1 VVSFFYFVIIII
13 LNSLLAGHHVN
24 LHRIDID
31 IDIVDVVGVANKRRS
46 QSTVTMTETDVHPNH
61 KLLLTSSS
69 KAAAA
74 AAAAAEANFFNCHH
88 PNSKCTYLNPSTFLH
103 AYYASSLSL
112 SNNNDSAYNYTQQRQ
127 QWRKQIGFD
136 NYNLPALDVLSWWST
151 NNDDDDS
158 DNASYTKNNN
168 NHDNN
173 TLSDTMMQQ
182 QQYNITYI
190 HIHKCGG
197 TSIQGA
203 LYSRART
210 IRQQQQ
216 QQQQQQQ
223 LMMKN
228 DTSSSNMMAKVH
240 TYKYSFG
247 GGSRAKKESRDKA
260 RLDYIHS
267 IVTTQQRLR
276 RQQQQQQQQHRM
288 TSSLVDGHS
297 IFTIVRDPIE
307 RFLSGIQQIMHYNIE
322 LRSKC
327 LFEKNTTTTTT
338 TGGEDEEH
346 ILRQRT
352 ISCAISDIE
361 TSNYRNDVH
370 LQPMMAHFRLLD
382 GEGGGGL
389 ASNPQPLQ
397 HHPQYDNNSSGV
409 TISVFAMEDINFVL
423 SHLLGYDDQQQQKQ
437 YNSAI
442 GRSPNDN
449 MSSSSSSSSVPT
461 KKIIHARD
469 RSNATYATSPILASL
484 SVNDCTVEMIH
495 RLCALYHVDVEMMRY
510 LGFGG
515 FAVDRCP

>member
-1 VVSFFYFVIIII
+1 
-13 LNSLLAGHHVN
+13 
-24 LHRIDID
+24 
-31 IDIVDVVGVANKRRS
+31 
-46 QSTVTMTETDVHPNH
+46 MTDVIHPNH

-69 KAAAA
+69 E
-74 AAAAAEANFFNCHH
+74 AAAEAANFFNCHH

-112 SNNNDSAYNYTQQRQ
+112 SNNNNDSYNYTQQQRQRQ

-136 NYNLPALDVLSWWST
+136 NYNLPALDVLSWWSSTT
-151 NNDDDDS
+151 NNNDS
-158 DNASYTKNNN
+158 YNSASYTKRSNNN
-168 NHDNN
+168 NN
-173 TLSDTMMQQ
+173 TLSDTMMQ

-210 IRQQQQ
+210 IRR

-228 DTSSSNMMAKVH
+228 DSSRSNTMMMRMAKVH

-267 IVTTQQRLR
+267 IVTTQQRR
-276 RQQQQQQQQHRM
+276 RM
-288 TSSLVDGHS
+288 KSNSSSSSSLLVDGLS

-322 LRSKC
+322 LRTKC
-327 LFEKNTTTTTT
+327 LFEKNTT
-338 TGGEDEEH
+338 GGEDDER

-361 TSNYRNDVH
+361 MSNYRNDVH

-382 GEGGGGL
+382 GEGGGL
-389 ASNPQPLQ
+389 ASNAQLQ
-397 HHPQYDNNSSGV
+397 QHSQYDNSSSGV
-409 TISVFAMEDINFVL
+409 IISVFAMEDINHVL
-423 SHLLGYDDQQQQKQ
+423 SHLLSYDNQQQQQKQ
-437 YNSAI
+437 HNSTI
-442 GRSPNDN
+442 VQPPNDDI
-449 MSSSSSSSSVPT
+449 SSSSSIPT
-461 KKIIHARD
+461 KTIIHARD
-469 RSNATYATSPILASL
+469 RSDATYATSPILASL

-510 LGFGG
+510 LGFSG